1 MTPAKLATTLALA
14 GSPPG
19 QASLVGTGC
28 DLSLDLGVHP
38 VREPVDSARGN
49 YPEVSPSIGQIHA
62 SPVVMNPNRGTY
74 LIDGTLYHDAVS
86 DIPVI
91 KDAPVIL
98 RVRVDPSN
106 PDSESIRVFARI
118 VGVTVDQVS
127 TIERNSV
134 TRQYVSARF
143 EIVRES
149 IPTPNGQR
157 TQPWTPKTMGFYR
170 VHWPQESDLALMGLP
185 RLGAKLGWQR
195 AGGARLKYTLPPE
208 ALYRSMFVVGGM
220 GGGKTNLISA
230 LARSLAHKAA
240 PEFPGGVPPAVV
252 ILDAEGRGEY
262 ADLKDAMRPDL
273 AHELEDLGISSGGV
287 RDFAYH
293 KVAPGCRTFRLGD
306 LLPQDTAVFPATL
319 PAKSERAWKFGAEQY
334 WARAANA
341 KRLVIAREFTA
352 AMASLAMPLG
362 VNSAMRNAIVRA
374 AQDSCW
380 EVFDMPNSRPLG
392 VGDLLVP
399 GRVSVVDVSRLDGLD
414 RQRAA
419 GLALL
424 TLFDIVKRTEPQHPC
439 PVFLVIDEA
448 TRLVPASF
456 AGMSGREYSQRMGTW
471 LADILHRGRR
481 ARYGLLIAT
490 QYPDDLVAG
499 LADHPQTKVSFALP
513 AKYDNWLAANFGP
526 GAGATLRN
534 GATPGVGFIQRTS
547 RVEGDPIGASHPS
560 TLIQF
565 PQVR

>member
-1 MTPAKLATTLALA
+1 MTHTKLTTDLTLA

-19 QASLVGTGC
+19 QGSLVGTSY
-28 DLSLDLGVHP
+28 DSTLDLEASHGPRPLAPTAEDHAEAV
-38 VREPVDSARGN
+38 
-49 YPEVSPSIGQIHA
+49 PSIGQIHA

-98 RVRVDPSN
+98 RVRVDPSD
-106 PDSESIRVFARI
+106 PDSDSIRVFAKI

-170 VHWPQESDLALMGLP
+170 VHWPLESDLELMGLP
-185 RLGAKLGWQR
+185 RSGAKLGWQR
-195 AGGARLKYTLPPE
+195 VGGTRLKYCLPPE
-208 ALYRSMFVVGGM
+208 ALYRSLFVVGGM

-230 LARSLAHKAA
+230 LTRSLAHKPAQ
-240 PEFPGGVPPAVV
+240 EFPGGVPPAVV

-262 ADLKDAMRPDL
+262 ADLKDAVCPDL
-273 AHELEDLGISSGGV
+273 GHELEALGISTAGV

-293 KVAPGCRTFRLGD
+293 KVAPGHRTFRLAD

-334 WARAANA
+334 WARAAGA
-341 KRLVIAREFTA
+341 KRLVIAREFTG

-380 EVFDMPNSRPLG
+380 EVFDMPNSQPLG
-392 VGDLLVP
+392 VSDLLVP

-439 PVFLVIDEA
+439 PVLLVIDEA

-481 ARYGLLIAT
+481 AHYGLLIAT

-499 LADHPQTKVSFALP
+499 LAEHPQTKISFTLP
-513 AKYDNWLAANFGP
+513 AKYDNWLGANFGP
-526 GAGATLRN
+526 GAGGTLRN
-534 GATPGVGFIQRTS
+534 GATPGIGFIQRTS
-547 RVEGDPIGASHPS
+547 RVEGDPIGASHPA